1 MGPKTRRRL
10 TAEDGRRSLLEA
22 GRQVAHEAPVGEPLA
37 NIRLS
42 DVATRADV
50 TIGAFYHYWPTQDD
64 YRLDLLRHLLEPDRF
79 DTWRDAGEV
88 VAPLIDAGVALTEVI
103 RQATG
108 HNFEALCDLPDQRV
122 SMALWAQDEAESISL
137 LQSMY
142 TALDR
147 SWADLYAAV
156 LARYGREPRPPFN
169 IEDLALALTALADG
183 MLVRHGL
190 EPDRVDEPRT
200 APEASGGGEPRDWS
214 LISCVV
220 LALLPTVT
228 RPIEGDE
235 AARSDLWATVEE
247 MLTSG

>member
-1 MGPKTRRRL
+1 
-10 TAEDGRRSLLEA
+10 
-22 GRQVAHEAPVGEPLA
+22 
-37 NIRLS
+37 
-42 DVATRADV
+42 
-50 TIGAFYHYWPTQDD
+50 
-64 YRLDLLRHLLEPDRF
+64 
-79 DTWRDAGEV
+79 
-88 VAPLIDAGVALTEVI
+88 
-103 RQATG
+103 
-108 HNFEALCDLPDQRV
+108 
-122 SMALWAQDEAESISL
+122 
-137 LQSMY
+137 MY

-156 LARYGREPRPPFN
+156 LARDGREPRPPFN

-190 EPDRVDEPRT
+190 EPDRVDEPRV
-200 APEASGGGEPRDWS
+200 APVGPDGDDPRDWS